1 MNSLDLPQILYQPFA
16 ATGDKN
22 TILDSPSTE
31 DPQRANLQTGFPAV
45 TQIPIDDGGIPP
57 ERLDFNGLG
66 YLLSSF
72 YFFTQCG
79 GIYTFNQDVSN
90 AIGGY
95 PLGAV
100 LYYTDSEG
108 ATYRVKSTKENNQ
121 DNFVTTPSYIGN
133 SWVIVSDTPQA
144 SLQYIG
150 DVKSST
156 RTANHGN
163 WFLCNGQAISRTTY
177 AELFSIIGTNFGAG
191 DGSTTFNLPDYRGKF
206 LRGLGGNSA
215 ADIYTTQAE
224 GLPNITGTIT
234 SSTYLGIFGSQAS
247 GAFNPNQQYGWN
259 NGNEGAGQSTNAASV
274 SFNAASAN
282 SIYGASNH
290 VTPINQAV
298 NYFIKVI

>member
-79 GIYTFNQDVSN
+79 GIYTFSQDVSN

-156 RTANHGN
+156 RTTNHGN

-206 LRGLGGNSA
+206 LRGLGGDSA
-215 ADIYTTQAE
+215 SNIYTTQDE
-224 GLPNITGTIT
+224 GLPNITGKYNNRCLQYSNDGDQEGAFYHTN
-234 SSTYLGIFGSQAS
+234 FGRKQAAS
-247 GAFNPNQQYGWN
+247 GTDWSGGEMGIGFD
-259 NGNEGAGQSTNAASV
+259 ASR
-274 SFNAASAN
+274 SSA
-282 SIYGASNH
+282 IYGASNH

-298 NYFIKVI
+298 NYFIKVL